1 MLRVLVLILFLANL
15 LFYFWT
21 QGWLAGVVDVQ
32 PGGQREPDRIS
43 HQVQPNVIRVLPPDA
58 ASAAAS
64 GGSMPEAA
72 GSVAPDA
79 SGVTA
84 AATAS
89 AASAAISSTG
99 ASEAYSCLEA
109 GPYTLAERIQV
120 EAKLKTILKPGD
132 WMDRTRERPAG
143 WMVYMGRYASE
154 DLLDKKEEE
163 LRRIKIEYTVVR
175 SPADLMWGLSLG
187 RYDQR
192 AEADAALAR
201 VAQRGVRT
209 ARLVSL
215 SPDIAHWLRMP
226 RVTPSLET
234 TLAGIPA
241 AVWLERSLK
250 PCGAGPAEP

>member
-15 LFYFWT
+15 LFYLWT
-21 QGWLAGVVDVQ
+21 QGALVGAVDVQ
-32 PGGQREPDRIS
+32 PGGQHEPDRMS
-43 HQVQPNVIRVLPPDA
+43 HQVHPNVIRVLPPES

-64 GGSMPEAA
+64 GAE
-72 GSVAPDA
+72 VPDA
-79 SGVTA
+79 A
-84 AATAS
+84 ASTAS
-89 AASAAISSTG
+89 AASGVDLASASAASGSASSAG

-120 EAKLKTILKPGD
+120 EAKLKSILKPGD

-154 DLLDKKEEE
+154 DLLGKKEEE
-163 LRRIKIEYTVVR
+163 LRRIKIDYTVVR

-192 AEADAALAR
+192 NEADAALAR

-215 SPDIAHWLRMP
+215 SPDIAHWLRLP
-226 RVTPSLET
+226 RVNPALET
-234 TLAGIPA
+234 TLAGVPA
-241 AVWLERSLK
+241 TVWLERSLK
-250 PCGAGPAEP
+250 PCGAGLAEP